1 MRCGPVVAPD
11 RTIPNELVEVEFQ
24 TILKAN
30 SLAWS
35 GIERSSGNVL
45 KAGVS
50 ALSRPLPRR
59 WLTLP
64 RSLLT
69 PLDLVLNRFA
79 HECHSVLAVG
89 ENGCDPFEGASGK
102 LYGRAFRPA
111 LLSSH
116 A

>member
-1 MRCGPVVAPD
+1 MPLRA
-11 RTIPNELVEVEFQ
+11 E
-24 TILKAN
+24 
-30 SLAWS
+30 WS